1 MTETTPRLEP
11 QTSGGASQASI
22 ADLLSGIL
30 NDAQTLIKQQAAML
44 RAEIRED
51 FRRTGDVA
59 RYMSAG
65 AALAVVG
72 ALFFLV
78 SLVHLLHYLVPA
90 IPMWGSWAIFGG
102 LFLVAGAVAIYAG
115 KRILDSYNPL
125 PDKTLNALEEN
136 LTWKTTNRQS

>member
-1 MTETTPRLEP
+1 MTETTSRVEP
-11 QTSGGASQASI
+11 QTSGGGSQAPI
-22 ADLLSGIL
+22 GELLTGIL

-51 FRRTGDVA
+51 IRRTGDVA

-65 AALAVVG
+65 AALAAMG

-78 SLVHLLHYLVPA
+78 SLVHLLHYLVPT
-90 IPMWGSWAIFGG
+90 IPMWGCWAIFGG
-102 LFLVAGAVAIYAG
+102 LFLVAGAVAFYAG